1 MPVIT
6 VCVCVCVCVCA
17 CVRVCACVCVCVGT
31 TLLQVTMD
39 AHFINDLGLDS
50 LDAVEIVM
58 AFEDEF
64 GKVLIAMGEVVLIVS
79 PTLVGW
85 GQVKRTDHTFAR
97 ALCAR

>member
-1 MPVIT
+1 
-6 VCVCVCVCVCA
+6 
-17 CVRVCACVCVCVGT
+17 
-31 TLLQVTMD
+31 MD

-79 PTLVGW
+79 PTLV
-85 GQVKRTDHTFAR
+85 V
-97 ALCAR
+97 